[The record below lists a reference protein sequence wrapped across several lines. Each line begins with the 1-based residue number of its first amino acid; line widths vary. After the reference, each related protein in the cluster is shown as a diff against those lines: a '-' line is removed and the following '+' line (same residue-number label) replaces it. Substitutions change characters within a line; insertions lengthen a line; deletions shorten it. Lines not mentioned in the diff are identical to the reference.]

1 MREPAQFTPE
11 DRVLLKVGGAFT
23 PDTFDLATY
32 RAINQAVL
40 DDPDAHL
47 DAFERLFLSPRP
59 SRRAITELHLPDF
72 LKGLLH
78 LRRERVK
85 GLAQRLGQLMSSLAS
100 KQASEAESVAEGAD
114 SAIDEIARQRRQ
126 LARRLEGIAAL
137 LGAP

>member
-11 DRVLLKVGGAFT
+11 DRVRLKVGGAFT

-72 LKGLLH
+72 LRGLQH
-78 LRRERVK
+78 LRPERVQS
-85 GLAQRLGQLMSSLAS
+85 LAQRLGQLMASLAR
-100 KQASEAESVAEGAD
+100 KQAGEAESAAEASD
-114 SAIDEIARQRRQ
+114 TVVDEIARQRRQ
-126 LARRLEGIAAL
+126 LARRQEGIAAL
-137 LGAP
+137 LGAR

>member
-23 PDTFDLATY
+23 PDTYGPDAY

-72 LKGLLH
+72 LKSLAH

-85 GLAQRLGQLMSSLAS
+85 ALAQRLAQLMASLAR
-100 KQASEAESVAEGAD
+100 KQASEAESVAEASD
-114 SAIDEIARQRRQ
+114 ATIDEIARQRRQ
-126 LARRLEGIAAL
+126 LTRRQEGLAAL